1 MKHLMTDFGLFILL
15 LALIWLAWKAL
26 GKRPA
31 QSKQAAL
38 EENPQA
44 RHLKSALEFVQ
55 AQHRTLRKQ
64 QREQNAWQQAYGH
77 ANASGLDQLSG
88 EEFEEF
94 LAGLFR
100 TQGYVVELTAL
111 TGDYGADL
119 ILSKDGQRI
128 CVQAKRYAGSVGV
141 AAVQEALSGKA
152 YYQCNAAWVITT
164 GIFTVNA
171 HELAAKSGV
180 RMIGRSAI
188 GNLMA
193 QYAAKTNNS

>member
-1 MKHLMTDFGLFILL
+1 MTDFGLFILL